1 MILDAVRKNKRRVL
15 IGPEAHAFDLV
26 QRLLPTA
33 YQCSQCARSSGWQRR
48 SENPSLLRADR
59 AIAFA

>member
-33 YQCSQCARSSGWQRR
+33 YQVLAV
-48 SENPSLLRADR
+48 RAVKR
-59 AIAFA
+59 LAAP